1 MKKHV
6 IIKRD
11 NSGRYYMVDA
21 MGFIYSFE
29 AERAQKIAAV
39 LTAFAGNGAS
49 YDARA
54 ATGQMVCADAPS
66 RLVIT
71 DLKRYDADGAVPA
84 FWAPADVRRL

>member
-1 MKKHV
+1 
-6 IIKRD
+6 
-11 NSGRYYMVDA
+11 MVDA

-71 DLKRYDADGAVPA
+71 DLLYQETDGATLA
-84 FWAPADVRRL
+84 FWHRADMRRL